1 MTRKIVSQTND
12 HTTAFPSLDLPMVKY
27 LEKDTVIDGV
37 QCFEGDRDFRY
48 PADSDLESILLVTIG
63 NRVYH
68 SVHSDY
74 TNKMLKPTEDND
86 YVIEKELDGN
96 FTFTVL
102 RYNTGIAY
110 KYANDPVLLNTLG
123 LPDYDEEVHTT
134 DLYVKASIPEEAY
147 IAVAKFEEDKLK
159 KQEEDEELNNN
170 SSQEEID
177 AFAAKLVEIS
187 SGNISVDTEN

>member
-12 HTTAFPSLDLPMVKY
+12 YTAAFPSLDLPMVKY
-27 LEKDTVIDGV
+27 FEEDIIIDGV
-37 QCFEGDRDFRY
+37 QSFKGDRDYRY
-48 PADSDLESILLVTIG
+48 PADSDLESVILVTIG

-74 TNKMLKPTEDND
+74 TDEMLKPTENND

-102 RYNTGIAY
+102 QHNTGIAY

-134 DLYVKASIPEEAY
+134 DLYLKASIPEEAY
-147 IAVAKFEEDKLK
+147 IAAAKFEEDKLK
-159 KQEEDEELNNN
+159 KQEEDAELNNP
-170 SSQEEID
+170 SQEEID
-177 AFAAKLVEIS
+177 ALASRLVAVS
-187 SGNISVDTEN
+187 SGNISVDAEN

>member
-27 LEKDTVIDGV
+27 FEEDIIIDDV
-37 QCFEGDRDFRY
+37 QSFKGDRDYRY
-48 PADSDLESILLVTIG
+48 PADSDLESIHLVTIG

-74 TNKMLKPTEDND
+74 TEEMLEPTQDND
-86 YVIEKELDGN
+86 YVIEEELDGN

-102 RYNTGIAY
+102 QHNTGITY
-110 KYANDPVLLNTLG
+110 KYSKDPELLNTLG

-134 DLYVKASIPEEAY
+134 DLIIKATIPEEAY
-147 IAVAKFEEDKLK
+147 IASDKFEEDKLK
-159 KQEEDEELNNN
+159 KQQEDEELNNP
-170 SSQEEID
+170 SQEEID
-177 AFAAKLVEIS
+177 DLAARLVAVS

>member
-12 HTTAFPSLDLPMVKY
+12 LTTEFPSLNLPICKY
-27 LEKDTVIDGV
+27 LEKDTYIDGV

-74 TNKMLKPTEDND
+74 TKEMLKPTEDND
-86 YVIEKELDGN
+86 YVIEKKLDGN

-102 RYNTGIAY
+102 QHNTGIAY
-110 KYANDPVLLNTLG
+110 KYSKDPELLNTLG
-123 LPDYDEEVHTT
+123 LPDYDEEEHTT
-134 DLYVKASIPEEAY
+134 DLRVKASIPEEAY
-147 IAVAKFEEDKLK
+147 IAAAKFEEDKLK
-159 KQEEDEELNNN
+159 KQQEDAELNNP
-170 SSQEEID
+170 SQEEID
-177 AFAAKLVEIS
+177 ALAASLLEIS
-187 SGNISVDTEN
+187 SGNASVQTEN

>member
-12 HTTAFPSLDLPMVKY
+12 YTTDFPSLDLPMVKY
-27 LEKDTVIDGV
+27 LETDTVIDGV
-37 QCFEGDRDFRY
+37 QLFEGDRDFRY
-48 PADSDLESILLVTIG
+48 PADSDLESVLLVTIG
-63 NRVYH
+63 DRVYH

-74 TNKMLKPTEDND
+74 TDKMLEPTENND

-102 RYNTGIAY
+102 QHNTGIAY

-134 DLYVKASIPEEAY
+134 DLYLKASIPEEGLTA
-147 IAVAKFEEDKLK
+147 AVKFEEDKLK
-159 KQEEDEELNNN
+159 KQQEDAELNNP
-170 SSQEEID
+170 SQEEID
-177 AFAAKLVEIS
+177 ALAARLVAVS

>member
-27 LEKDTVIDGV
+27 LEKDTVIDGI
-37 QCFEGDRDFRY
+37 QLFEGDRDFRY

-74 TNKMLKPTEDND
+74 TVAMLKPTADND
-86 YVIEKELDGN
+86 YVIEKKLDGN

-102 RYNTGIAY
+102 QHNTGIAY
-110 KYANDPVLLNTLG
+110 KYANNPETLNILG
-123 LPDYDEEVHTT
+123 LPDYDDEVHTT

-147 IAVAKFEEDKLK
+147 IAAAKFEEDKLN
-159 KQEEDEELNNN
+159 KQQEDAELNS
-170 SSQEEID
+170 SSQEEVD
-177 AFAAKLVEIS
+177 ELAAKLVAIS

>member
-12 HTTAFPSLDLPMVKY
+12 HSTAFPSLDLPMTKY

-37 QCFEGDRDFRY
+37 QAFKGDRDFRY
-48 PADSDLESILLVTIG
+48 PADSDLESIELIVIG

-74 TNKMLKPTEDND
+74 TEEMLEPTEDND
-86 YVIEKELDGN
+86 YVIEDELDGN

-102 RYNTGIAY
+102 QHNTGIGA
-110 KYANDPVLLNTLG
+110 KYESNPELLHILG

-134 DLYVKASIPEEAY
+134 DLLIKETIPEEAY
-147 IAVAKFEEDKLK
+147 IAAAKFEEDKLK
-159 KQEEDEELNNN
+159 KQQEDAELNNP
-170 SSQEEID
+170 SQEEID
-177 AFAAKLVEIS
+177 ALATRLVEIS

>member
-37 QCFEGDRDFRY
+37 QSFKGDRDFRY
-48 PADSDLESILLVTIG
+48 PADSDLESIELVVIA

-74 TNKMLKPTEDND
+74 TDEMLEPTEDND
-86 YVIEKELDGN
+86 YVIEEDLDGN

-102 RYNTGIAY
+102 QHNTGIAY
-110 KYANDPVLLNTLG
+110 KYANNPELLNILG
-123 LPDYDEEVHTT
+123 LPDYDDEVHTT
-134 DLYVKASIPEEAY
+134 DLYLKADIPEEAY
-147 IAVAKFEEDKLK
+147 IAVAKFEEEKLK
-159 KQEEDEELNNN
+159 KQQEDAELNNP
-170 SSQEEID
+170 SQEEID